1 MQLLIGK
8 VRANIMTQYLI
19 NDLSISKNIVNL
31 RKNAGMTQEYVAI
44 QLQTMGL
51 NISRSRLSMIELGRL
66 NVPISLLVGLKNI
79 FNCNYCNFFDGLDE
93 IFAAKSVE

>member
-1 MQLLIGK
+1 M
-8 VRANIMTQYLI
+8 AQYLI
-19 NDLSISKNIVNL
+19 NDLSISKNIVKL
-31 RKNAGMTQEYVAI
+31 RKNAGMTQEYVSV

-79 FNCNYCNFFDGLDE
+79 FNCDYSSFFDGLDE
-93 IFAAKSVE
+93 IFAMNSMK